1 MLYEFGEISRN
12 EFEETKSKLM
22 EQLKFVERFKE
33 MNLSARIDIITWEN
47 KMYKNHTYEIQE
59 VMSSIL
65 NFFKLLE
72 EMETNKIFEKSG
84 NFTCKGPLDSKI
96 ESAYHIKINS
106 EKEAEKP
113 DIPASSKL
121 RTKTKSKYR
130 WYS

>member
-1 MLYEFGEISRN
+1 MPESTSLPEKIKCIKTTR
-12 EFEETKSKLM
+12 TKSRK
-22 EQLKFVERFKE
+22 
-33 MNLSARIDIITWEN
+33 SCP
-47 KMYKNHTYEIQE
+47 
-59 VMSSIL
+59 SIL

-130 WYS
+130 